1 MELKVLY
8 VPTAWP
14 AGTLSVAPTVN
25 SCEPPVLNK
34 PNGETEQVNE
44 ERSIVLV
51 PLETGI
57 DPEGSVIL

>member
-1 MELKVLY
+1 MELEVLY

-25 SCEPPVLNK
+25 SCVPPVLNK
-34 PNGETEQVNE
+34 PNGETEQVND
-44 ERSIVLV
+44 ERSMVFD

-57 DPEGSVIL
+57 EPVGSVIL